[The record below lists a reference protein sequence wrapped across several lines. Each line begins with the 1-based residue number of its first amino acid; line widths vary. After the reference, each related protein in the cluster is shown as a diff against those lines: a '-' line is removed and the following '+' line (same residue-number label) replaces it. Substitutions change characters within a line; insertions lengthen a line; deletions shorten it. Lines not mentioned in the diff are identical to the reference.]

1 MAQKLN
7 FRLQA
12 AELVDPSLPRALQDA
27 QRSAGALGDD
37 PFLPRELLHVD
48 AAFDLS
54 PTARSHDGNAQHT
67 VALADAQVLVLEL
80 PDGVTVITH
89 PANLRDT
96 LARIDRDSVDA
107 DGTVVFERALR
118 SRGIALRGA
127 LGDAVAGGLGAI
139 VSRVYALS
147 VSHAVDPIADAARRK
162 ACEWLGVKA
171 EDKITQYADL
181 GVSWLGTKALM
192 WAIESRLKSE
202 PGLYRWVNG
211 ELGQHF
217 EPGDDA
223 LAKEAGAGPL
233 LVLIHG
239 TGSSTSG
246 SFDELQRASPAYW
259 KPFEQR
265 YGARVLAFEHR
276 TLSESPIDN
285 ALQLARALPEG
296 ATVHLV
302 THSRGGLVGDL
313 LCLENFEPLI
323 DGYALDHALL
333 GEADPTERERLM
345 QELAQA
351 HGEQRSALHE
361 LAAELRRKRLR
372 IDRYVRVA
380 APARGTRLASG
391 NFDVFLSALLSLMGW
406 VPAFKGNPIYSAFK
420 RVVLEVARS
429 RTKPNLVPGIEAM
442 LPESPMAR
450 FLACATPQA
459 GLALAVI
466 SGDVQGGGW
475 LKRLGVLFTDFS
487 FFDNTDNDFVV
498 DTDSMSAGIARAG
511 QTRVLFDQGP
521 QVSHFRYFVN
531 DATRSALRAWLTE
544 ASVAQIEAFE
554 PLRGIDERPLVA
566 TPIGSMR
573 GGAAAAAALP
583 ITVLLPGIMGSHLW
597 LQRSERVWFSIP
609 ALALGGLAKLQLKD
623 AAQDKVEAEAL
634 FGQFYG
640 DLQEHLEA
648 SQRVLPFAYDWRQP
662 LDVLADRLAAAL
674 REALDGTA
682 QPVRVLAHSMGGL
695 VVRALVHRHP
705 ALWDELMA
713 RDGARLVML
722 GTPHQG
728 SHLMVES
735 LLGKAGTVRKLG
747 VLDLTH
753 DLQEVLDIIA
763 SFPGALQL
771 LPKPGFIDTGN
782 DAANDWFTPDL
793 WAELKQQAR
802 DLWFGNGTAAVP
814 AAAVLTRAQ
823 WLWQQDGSAVPAL
836 PEKHQ
841 AKVAYVF
848 GCAAK
853 TPCGIAR
860 DGERWKM
867 LGTSH
872 GDGSV
877 TWASGRIGGIGQFF
891 YMPAEHGAL
900 ADTPDY
906 FSSICELLD
915 RGEGGRLLT
924 SPPAVREGSAAPL
937 VAEYDAG
944 PPVYPTDHELAGGLF
959 GAGRRLR
966 AREEPRD
973 VLRVRVRAMDLRQV
987 TQPILVGH
995 YEQDAISGAEALIDR
1010 HIVHGELTV
1019 RHQLGLYA
1027 GAVGTANAVLAPA
1040 SSRDIA
1046 NGRLRGA
1053 VVAGLGRYDG
1063 SLTARKLTEAIRTAG
1078 LRYLVHVLDSG
1089 AVAAGTESAQG
1100 LRLASLLIG
1109 YNSSANL
1116 TIADSVQALL
1126 RGIVDANRQFAQATS
1141 SRLRIG
1147 SLDIVEIY
1155 LDTAITATYAARTVA
1170 QAINA
1175 DPRVP
1180 CRVEADATLHEG
1192 EGMRHRLFDGG
1203 RQAYWPRLIVTDAA
1217 TDPNTEARPPTARP
1231 GTELAQDLRYLYLGA
1246 RARAEAVVHQRQPQL
1261 VERMVARQMQVMS
1274 YDADFSRTLFQL
1286 LVPHDFKD
1294 AARQMQQM
1302 VFVLD
1307 HATANLPWE
1316 LMAADD
1322 TPLAVSTAMVRQLAS
1337 ASYRVRVNP
1346 SMERRA
1352 YVIGN
1357 PSTEGIGT
1365 VFAVA
1370 TAPSSPP
1377 QATQLDVTSSLDD
1390 LPAAEQEANAVID
1403 ALARH
1408 GFEVERAVG
1417 AGQRAIDVMNR
1428 LYRRPYRIV
1437 HIAGHG
1443 VYDECGID
1451 GRERSGVVLS
1461 DGLLI
1466 TAAEIDAME
1475 TVPELVFLNCC
1486 HLGKIDRGPIAFNKL
1501 AYSVARQLIDIGV
1514 RAVVVA
1520 GWAVEDMPA
1529 SHFAEVFYDRLL
1541 ADNRPFGEAVFAA
1554 RRATWERYPASIT
1567 WGAYQAYGDPS
1578 WRAEPNA
1585 PQAQG
1590 TGGSAWSGVA
1600 PEELLDRLESERLEL
1615 QRSGSVVSP
1624 AEAARL
1630 VAKVQ
1635 QWFATT
1641 PRDWIER
1648 PELHSALGDLYADLG
1663 PAHFELAC
1671 RCYEQAIRAA
1681 HGAGRVP
1688 IRTIEQLANVEAR
1701 LGEATDDAAVV
1712 ARSITRLEHLVQ
1724 LSGAA
1729 LPDAPARGG
1738 APLVNAERAG
1748 LLGSAWKRK
1757 AAVHA
1762 RASLAGR
1769 AGELGR
1775 MKDALERSAQCYRA
1789 VASELG
1795 AKTIAPYQTL
1805 NWLFIWSLTALAAD
1819 RQRYVPHVQRCV
1831 AAANAAYADEPQ
1843 PWNVAMVADATLI
1856 TALLNESLAVLDA
1869 AGERAFES
1877 VAASY
1882 EEVLRNALITPRER
1896 DSVVRQV
1903 ALLALFQQALEH
1915 AAGTASAHATGS
1927 RLQALVERL
1936 AHGGATTAAVL
1947 APLPPAAPPKT
1958 RTAPP
1963 ARKRRPATST
1973 KASAKRRPAAKP
1985 AG

>member
-1 MAQKLN
+1 MAQTLN

-12 AELVDPSLPRALQDA
+12 AALADPGWPRALQDT
-27 QRSAGALGDD
+27 QRAAGALGDD
-37 PFLPRELLHVD
+37 PFLPRELLQVD

-54 PTARSHDGNAQHT
+54 PTARSRDGAAQHT
-67 VALADAQVLVLEL
+67 LALADAQVLLLEL
-80 PDGVTVITH
+80 PDGVTVVTH

-96 LARIDRDSVDA
+96 LARIDPDAVDA

-118 SRGIALRGA
+118 SRGTALRGA

-139 VSRVYALS
+139 VSRVYAVS
-147 VSHAVDPIADAARRK
+147 VSHAVDPIAEAARRK

-171 EDKITQYADL
+171 EDEIARYAGL

-192 WAIESRLKSE
+192 WAVESRLKGE
-202 PGLYRWVNG
+202 PGLYRWAGG
-211 ELGQHF
+211 ELGRRID
-217 EPGDDA
+217 PGDPA

-265 YGARVLAFEHR
+265 YGTRVLAFEHR

-296 ATVHLV
+296 AAVHLV

-333 GEADPTERERLM
+333 GEADPAERERLA
-345 QELAQA
+345 QELARA
-351 HGEQRSALHE
+351 YGEQRSALHE

-372 IDRYVRVA
+372 IERYVRVA

-391 NFDVFLSALLSLMGW
+391 NVDVFLSALLSLMGW
-406 VPAFKGNPIYSAFK
+406 VPAFKGNPVYSAFK
-420 RVVLEVARS
+420 RVVLEVARN
-429 RTKPNLVPGIEAM
+429 RTRPNLVPGLEAM

-450 FLACATPQA
+450 FLARATPQA
-459 GLALAVI
+459 GLALGVI
-466 SGDVQGGGW
+466 SGDVEGGGW
-475 LKRLGVLFTDFS
+475 LKRLSVLFTDFS
-487 FFDNTDNDFVV
+487 FFDGTDNDFVV
-498 DTDSMSAGIARAG
+498 DTDSMSAGIARPG
-511 QTRVLFDQGP
+511 QASVLFDRGP

-531 DATRSALRAWLTE
+531 DGTRHALRRWLTD
-544 ASVAQIEAFE
+544 ASVAQVEGFE
-554 PLRGIDERPLVA
+554 PLRGIDARALAA
-566 TPIGSMR
+566 TPAEAVR

-583 ITVLLPGIMGSHLW
+583 VTVLLPGIMGSHLW
-597 LQRSERVWFSIP
+597 VQRRERVWFSIP
-609 ALALGGLAKLQLKD
+609 RLALGGLARLQLGG
-623 AAQDKVEAEAL
+623 AAPEEVEAEAL

-640 DLQEHLEA
+640 DLLEHLA
-648 SQRVLPFAYDWRQP
+648 HSQRVLPFAYDWRQP
-662 LDVLADRLAAAL
+662 LDVLADRLAAVL

-682 QPVRVLAHSMGGL
+682 QPVRLLAHSMGGL
-695 VVRALVHRHP
+695 VVRALVHRHA

-735 LLGKAGTVRKLG
+735 LLGKAGTVRSLG
-747 VLDLTH
+747 VLDLSH

-763 SFPGALQL
+763 TFPGALQL
-771 LPKPGFIDTGN
+771 LPRPGFADTGN
-782 DAANDWFTPDL
+782 DAANDWFDTAL
-793 WAELKQQAR
+793 WAELKRQAR
-802 DLWFGNGTAAVP
+802 DPWFGNGTAAVP
-814 AAAVLTRAQ
+814 DAAVLERAR
-823 WLWQQDGSAVPAL
+823 WLWRQDGDAVPAL
-836 PEKHQ
+836 PAAHQ
-841 AKVAYVF
+841 AKAAYVF

-860 DGERWKM
+860 EDGRWKM

-877 TWASGRIGGIGQFF
+877 TWDSGRIGGIGQFF

-906 FSSICELLD
+906 FDSICELLD
-915 RGEGGRLLT
+915 RGTGGRLLT
-924 SPPAVREGSAAPL
+924 APPAVRDGAAAPL
-937 VAEYDAG
+937 VAAYDAG
-944 PPVYPTDHELAGGLF
+944 PPLYPTDTELAGGLF

-966 AREEPRD
+966 PREAPRD

-1010 HIVHGELTV
+1010 HIVHGELSV

-1040 SSRDIA
+1040 SSHDIA
-1046 NGRLRGA
+1046 HGRLRGA

-1063 SLTARKLTEAIRTAG
+1063 SLTTHRLTEAIRTAG

-1116 TIADSVQALL
+1116 SITDSVQALL
-1126 RGIVDANRQFAQATS
+1126 RGIVDANRLFAQATS
-1141 SRLRIG
+1141 SKLRIG
-1147 SLDIVEIY
+1147 ALDIVEIY
-1155 LDTAITATYAARTVA
+1155 LDTAITAAYAARSVA
-1170 QAINA
+1170 QALNA
-1175 DPRVP
+1175 DARTL
-1180 CRVEADATLHEG
+1180 CRVEADAALHEG

-1217 TDPNTEARPPTARP
+1217 TEAAPPEGAAPPPRTAA
-1231 GTELAQDLRYLYLGA
+1231 LATDLRYLYLGA

-1274 YDADFSRTLFQL
+1274 HDPDFSRTLFQL

-1294 AARQMQQM
+1294 AARQLQQM

-1322 TPLAVSTAMVRQLAS
+1322 TPLAVSTAMVRQLAT
-1337 ASYRVRVNP
+1337 ASYRTRVNP

-1352 YVIGN
+1352 YVVGN
-1357 PSTEGIGT
+1357 PSTEGIDG
-1365 VFAVA
+1365 VFATGA
-1370 TAPSSPP
+1370 AGG
-1377 QATQLDVTSSLDD
+1377 LDD
-1390 LPAAEQEANAVID
+1390 LPAAEQEANAVIEV
-1403 ALARH
+1403 LARQ

-1417 AGQRAIDVMNR
+1417 AGERALDVMNR

-1451 GRERSGVVLS
+1451 GRERSGVALS
-1461 DGLLI
+1461 DGLLV

-1486 HLGKIDRGPIAFNKL
+1486 HLGRIDRGPIAFNKL
-1501 AYSVARQLIDIGV
+1501 AVSVARQLIDIGV

-1520 GWAVEDMPA
+1520 GWAVEDAPA
-1529 SHFAEVFYDRLL
+1529 RHFAEVFYDRLL
-1541 ADNRPFGEAVFAA
+1541 AGNRPFGDAVFAA
-1554 RRATWERYPASIT
+1554 RCATWERYPASIT
-1567 WGAYQAYGDPS
+1567 WGAYQAWGDPS

-1590 TGGSAWSGVA
+1590 GEGGWSGVA
-1600 PEELLDRLESERLEL
+1600 PEELLDRLEGERLEL

-1630 VAKVQ
+1630 VARVQ

-1641 PRDWIER
+1641 PRDWIGR
-1648 PELHSALGDLYADLG
+1648 PELHAALGDLYADLG
-1663 PAHFELAC
+1663 PGHFELAA
-1671 RCYEQAIRAA
+1671 RCYEEAIRAGQ
-1681 HGAGRVP
+1681 GAGRVP
-1688 IRTIEQLANVEAR
+1688 IRSIEQLANVEAR
-1701 LGEATDDAAVV
+1701 LGEARDNAAIV
-1712 ARSITRLEHLVQ
+1712 ARGIRRLEHLVQ
-1724 LSGAA
+1724 LTGAA
-1729 LPDAPARGG
+1729 LPDADGQPPAGTP
-1738 APLVNAERAG
+1738 AASAERAG

-1762 RASLAGR
+1762 RGALAGR
-1769 AGELGR
+1769 AGEFER
-1775 MKDALERSAQCYRA
+1775 MRDALERSARCYGA
-1789 VASELG
+1789 VASQLG
-1795 AKTIAPYQTL
+1795 AKTVAPYQTL
-1805 NWLFIWSLTALAAD
+1805 NWLFIWSLTALAEE
-1819 RQRYVPHVQRCV
+1819 RRRYVPHVQRCV
-1831 AAANAAYADEPQ
+1831 AAANAGYADEPQ
-1843 PWNVAMVADATLI
+1843 PWNVAVVADAALI
-1856 TALLNESLAVLDA
+1856 TALLDESLAAPGA

-1877 VAASY
+1877 VAAAY
-1882 EEVLRNALITPRER
+1882 EEVLRSVLVTPRER
-1896 DSVVRQV
+1896 DSVLRQV
-1903 ALLALFQQALEH
+1903 ALVALFQQAIEQ
-1915 AAGTASAHATGS
+1915 AAGAAPARATGH
-1927 RLQALVERL
+1927 RLQALVQRL
-1936 AHGGATTAAVL
+1936 ARGGAASDAVL
-1947 APLPPAAPPKT
+1947 APLPPAASRAAP
-1958 RTAPP
+1958 RT
-1963 ARKRRPATST
+1963 RKRRAPA
-1973 KASAKRRPAAKP
+1973 AAAPAKPPPRRRKAAKP